1 MNYECIFMFLIG
13 NRCEM
18 CADGYWGD
26 PEGRNGPRRPCT
38 KCICTDNIDPN
49 AVGNCNSCV

>member
-1 MNYECIFMFLIG
+1 MFLIG